1 METQQLQVSTEQIMA
16 AMTQLSLP
24 ELERVHERVL
34 RLQAERKVPHLS
46 AEETQLLKRIN
57 QGVSL
62 ASRERRAALQAKRE
76 SGTIIDGEYEEL
88 TNLVLKAEELH
99 AERMEAVSKLAR
111 LRGVGLLKMME
122 QLGLS
127 FPENA

>member
-1 METQQLQVSTEQIMA
+1 MEIQQRQVSTEQILA
-16 AMTQLSLP
+16 AITQLSLP
-24 ELERVHERVL
+24 ELEQVHDRVL
-34 RLQAERKVPHLS
+34 RLQAERKAPHLS

-57 QGVSL
+57 QSISL
-62 ASRERRAALQAKRE
+62 ASRERRTVLQTKRDN
-76 SGTIIDGEYEEL
+76 GAIIDSEYEEL
-88 TNLVLKAEELH
+88 TDLVLKAEELH